1 VSATKGES
9 TAKLASVKEK
19 ALEEFKL
26 FWIIALYL
34 WLLFG
39 AFMAYR
45 RLVLAEFGVTYLNIG
60 FAVVQA
66 LIIGKV
72 ILIGDAFKLGRRFED
87 GPLVYSVLWKA
98 LIFSLFVMT
107 FGVLEHVVEGLFHKE
122 SARDIAL
129 RIVGIGKD
137 ELAARTLMLIAA
149 FVPFFAFWELGR
161 VVGREKLAALF
172 FSRRKAAREAE
183 RSASTP

>member
-1 VSATKGES
+1 MSGAKGHG
-9 TAKLASVKEK
+9 TGRLASVKEK

-39 AFMAYR
+39 AFMVYR

-72 ILIGDAFKLGRRFED
+72 ILIGDAFKIARHFED
-87 GPLVYSVLWKA
+87 GPLAYSVLWKA
-98 LIFSLFVMT
+98 LIFSLFVMA
-107 FGVLEHVVEGLFHKE
+107 FGVLEHVVEGLYHE
-122 SARDIAL
+122 ENLREIAV
-129 RIVGIGKD
+129 RMMGIGKL

-161 VVGREKLAALF
+161 VVGREKLTGLF
-172 FSRRKAAREAE
+172 FSRRKAAPEAE
-183 RSASTP
+183 RSA